1 MQQNGN
7 RFIILC
13 EDFSQ
18 DTKLLPMEK
27 YDELVFAIGAAYED
41 NVKNVRLAL
50 HNADE
55 LMYAD
60 KKHYYELHPEKKR
73 GIIR

>member
-1 MQQNGN
+1 
-7 RFIILC
+7 
-13 EDFSQ
+13 
-18 DTKLLPMEK
+18 MEK

-73 GIIR
+73 GIIDKRER